1 MAALP
6 CGWSDTLTINRY
18 ITSVVV
24 RWVVIRRAG
33 HQHSGKNKRK
43 GSRPK
48 KDKPPSRTLN
58 RIAKFTRNFFKGK
71 FGFFYYVPNILRFTE
86 RVGGVGCRS
95 PPNQLF
101 REIQKRLIGGT
112 VIEKLSK
119 Q

>member
-6 CGWSDTLTINRY
+6 CGWSGKLNTDRY
-18 ITSVVV
+18 IIAVAVKRTI
-24 RWVVIRRAG
+24 IRRARNR
-33 HQHSGKNKRK
+33 HNNKIQTKR
-43 GSRPK
+43 SRPK
-48 KDKPPSRTLN
+48 KDKPPGRTLN

-71 FGFFYYVPNILRFTE
+71 FGVFYYVPNILRFTE
-86 RVGGVGCRS
+86 WVGGVGCRS